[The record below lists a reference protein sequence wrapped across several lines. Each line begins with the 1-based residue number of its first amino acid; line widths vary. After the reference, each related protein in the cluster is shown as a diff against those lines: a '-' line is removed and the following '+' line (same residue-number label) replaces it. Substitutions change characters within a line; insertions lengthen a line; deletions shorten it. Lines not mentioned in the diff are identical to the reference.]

1 MPGFVHDDVWCL
13 LNVDPAV
20 EALRLF
26 VGGDG
31 RGDGD
36 PAFKILVQQAYVTSN
51 MDEFRRPA
59 KLRERL
65 TETEG
70 PVRRPGSQ
78 LVLAFAENLAV
89 REQAR
94 CLHSTCA
101 SPFKD
106 SSLAC
111 HQDMAMFCLG

>member
-1 MPGFVHDDVWCL
+1 
-13 LNVDPAV
+13 
-20 EALRLF
+20 
-26 VGGDG
+26 
-31 RGDGD
+31 
-36 PAFKILVQQAYVTSN
+36 

-70 PVRRPGSQ
+70 PVRRPGSR
-78 LVLAFAENLAV
+78 LVLALAEKFVV

-94 CLHSTCA
+94 YLRSICA
-101 SPFKD
+101 SPFQD

-111 HQDMAMFCLG
+111 HQDMAMFCLV